1 MKKNSFY
8 ATTLLIGS
16 FLLGGCSA
24 PNLPALSSFTY
35 KNSDKYTMGEA
46 ELPAG
51 EISNVEIDW
60 VSGEINVAYH
70 TKDTVIFSETS
81 NKTLNDKTTMY
92 YFVDG
97 DTLHLKFAKSG
108 NRIPSNLNKELTV
121 YLPEGMEL
129 DEVAIDSVSADVNIT
144 GLTAEKTNVDTISGN
159 IVFEDVTLIDQA
171 KFDTT
176 SGDITANLDGNLT
189 TFSADTISGNM
200 ECTLT
205 AAKKVEINSTSG
217 ELKLTMEESPETL
230 STETVSGDMTFFLA
244 GAEKIDLESINGN
257 INLSS
262 SKTPDAISVDT
273 VSGDV
278 VFCLPENS
286 DFTVNWDSASG
297 SLNSDFAMKKEGAS
311 YIFGAGTNK
320 YDMDTTSGDLS
331 IEYN

>member
-1 MKKNSFY
+1 
-8 ATTLLIGS
+8 
-16 FLLGGCSA
+16 
-24 PNLPALSSFTY
+24 
-35 KNSDKYTMGEA
+35 
-46 ELPAG
+46 
-51 EISNVEIDW
+51 
-60 VSGEINVAYH
+60 
-70 TKDTVIFSETS
+70 
-81 NKTLNDKTTMY
+81 
-92 YFVDG
+92 
-97 DTLHLKFAKSG
+97 
-108 NRIPSNLNKELTV
+108 
-121 YLPEGMEL
+121 MEL

-200 ECTLT
+200 ECTLA

-297 SLNSDFAMKKEGAS
+297 SLNSDFAMKKDGDS

-320 YDMDTTSGDLS
+320 YDVDTTSGDLS

>member
-1 MKKNSFY
+1 
-8 ATTLLIGS
+8 
-16 FLLGGCSA
+16 
-24 PNLPALSSFTY
+24 
-35 KNSDKYTMGEA
+35 
-46 ELPAG
+46 
-51 EISNVEIDW
+51 
-60 VSGEINVAYH
+60 
-70 TKDTVIFSETS
+70 
-81 NKTLNDKTTMY
+81 
-92 YFVDG
+92 
-97 DTLHLKFAKSG
+97 
-108 NRIPSNLNKELTV
+108 
-121 YLPEGMEL
+121 
-129 DEVAIDSVSADVNIT
+129 
-144 GLTAEKTNVDTISGN
+144 
-159 IVFEDVTLIDQA
+159 
-171 KFDTT
+171 
-176 SGDITANLDGNLT
+176 
-189 TFSADTISGNM
+189 M
-200 ECTLT
+200 ECTLA

-297 SLNSDFAMKKEGAS
+297 SLNSDFAMKKDGDS

-320 YDMDTTSGDLS
+320 YDVDTTSGDLS

>member
-1 MKKNSFY
+1 
-8 ATTLLIGS
+8 
-16 FLLGGCSA
+16 
-24 PNLPALSSFTY
+24 
-35 KNSDKYTMGEA
+35 MGEA
-46 ELPAG
+46 ELPTG
-51 EISNVEIDW
+51 EISNIEIDW

-200 ECTLT
+200 ECTLA

-217 ELKLTMEESPETL
+217 ELKLT
-230 STETVSGDMTFFLA
+230 
-244 GAEKIDLESINGN
+244 KIGR
-257 INLSS
+257 
-262 SKTPDAISVDT
+262 AHV
-273 VSGDV
+273 
-278 VFCLPENS
+278 
-286 DFTVNWDSASG
+286 
-297 SLNSDFAMKKEGAS
+297 
-311 YIFGAGTNK
+311 
-320 YDMDTTSGDLS
+320 
-331 IEYN
+331 